1 MKLWGGRFTK
11 ETNQLVNNFNA
22 SLPFDR
28 RFYKQDIEGSI
39 AHVTML
45 AKQGI
50 LSNEDKEAIIAG
62 LTSIRND
69 IDSGALQFDDEA
81 EASTASLK
89 LSLYP
94 VSVTPENACIQEEA
108 ATTRSHLI

>member
-69 IDSGALQFDDEA
+69 IDSGAYSSMTRRRT
-81 EASTASLK
+81 STASLK

-94 VSVTPENACIQEEA
+94 VSVTPENAFTPEGA
-108 ATTRSHLI
+108 VTTRSHLI